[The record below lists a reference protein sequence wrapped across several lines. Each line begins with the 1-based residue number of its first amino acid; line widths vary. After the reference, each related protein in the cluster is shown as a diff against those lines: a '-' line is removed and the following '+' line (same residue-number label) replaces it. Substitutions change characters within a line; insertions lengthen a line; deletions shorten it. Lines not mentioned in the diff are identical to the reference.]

1 MGDPQSDHPLTLRF
15 VRIPLPSFRLPG
27 PGTVLLALVLGSCAK
42 VDVDEQVITQTYDD
56 PIVHEV
62 DCAALTL
69 ESFSAA
75 DNGLGTGSVET
86 LATGGTPPYAYEWA
100 DSTGAV
106 VGLTWTV
113 LNLPAG
119 PYTVDV
125 TDSLGC
131 SVSDTVE
138 VDLELSIEGEVI
150 ILFVTSNA
158 PEPTQ
163 LIVYTEPSVFN
174 YPYTTFVEPGLTEI
188 PYVLPENTV
197 EVEVTWTWSCGNVFQ
212 QGPNITVSGEG
223 GYPVGGAFVP
233 IAIGC

>member
-1 MGDPQSDHPLTLRF
+1 MRHRLTSLW
-15 VRIPLPSFRLPG
+15 LLG
-27 PGTVLLALVLGSCAK
+27 PGTVLLALMLGSCAK
-42 VDVDEQVITQTYDD
+42 VDVDEEVITQTYDD
-56 PIVHEV
+56 PIVYEV

-75 DNGLGTGSVET
+75 DNGLGTGLVET
-86 LATGGTPPYAYEWA
+86 MATGGTPPYAYEWA
-100 DSTGAV
+100 DSTGGV
-106 VGLTWTV
+106 VGLTSSV
-113 LNLPAG
+113 FNLTAG

-138 VDLELSIEGEVI
+138 VGLELSIEGEVI

-158 PEPTQ
+158 PEATQ
-163 LIVYTEPSVFN
+163 LIVQTEPSVFN

-197 EVEVTWTWSCGNVFQ
+197 EVEVTYTWSCGNVFQ
-212 QGPNITVSGEG
+212 PGPTITVSGEG

-233 IAIGC
+233 IIIGC

>member
-1 MGDPQSDHPLTLRF
+1 MGDPQGDHPLNLLF
-15 VRIPLPSFRLPG
+15 VKITLPSFRLPG

-42 VDVDEQVITQTYDD
+42 VDVDEEVITQTYDD

-75 DNGLGTGSVET
+75 DNGLGTGLVET
-86 LATGGTPPYAYEWA
+86 MATGGTPPYAYEWA

-106 VGLTWTV
+106 VGLTSAV

-131 SVSDTVE
+131 SLSDTVE
-138 VDLELSIEGEVI
+138 VDLELSFEGEVI

-163 LIVYTEPSVFN
+163 LIVHTEPSVFN

-188 PYVLPENTV
+188 PYVLPENTM

-212 QGPNITVSGEG
+212 QGPNITVSGEA

-233 IAIGC
+233 IIIGC

>member
-1 MGDPQSDHPLTLRF
+1 MRHRLTSLW
-15 VRIPLPSFRLPG
+15 LLG
-27 PGTVLLALVLGSCAK
+27 PGTVLLALMLGSCAK
-42 VDVDEQVITQTYDD
+42 VDVDEEVITQTYDD
-56 PIVHEV
+56 PIVYEV

-69 ESFSAA
+69 ESFSTA
-75 DNGLGTGSVET
+75 DNGLGTGLVET
-86 LATGGTPPYAYEWA
+86 MATGGTPPYAYEWA

-106 VGLTWTV
+106 VGLTSAV
-113 LNLPAG
+113 LNLTAG

-131 SVSDTVE
+131 FVSDTVE
-138 VDLELSIEGEVI
+138 VGLELSIEGEVI

-163 LIVYTEPSVFN
+163 LIVQTEPSVFN

-197 EVEVTWTWSCGNVFQ
+197 EVEVNYTWSCGNVFQ
-212 QGPNITVSGEG
+212 QGPTITVSGEG

-233 IAIGC
+233 IIIGC